1 MKEDMKKI
9 KLEAED
15 GQELEF
21 YVEERARI
29 SGCDYLLV
37 SETQDGEEAQAYI
50 LKDISAEDDGMADY
64 VFVED
69 EGELGAVSK
78 VFEQM
83 LEDVD
88 LEF

>member
-1 MKEDMKKI
+1 MEKI
-9 KLEAED
+9 RLMADD

-21 YVEERARI
+21 YVEEQAKI

-37 SETQDGEEAQAYI
+37 SDSQEEEAQAYI
-50 LKDISAEDDGMADY
+50 LKDISDKDSGTADY
-64 VFVED
+64 EFVED
-69 EGELGAVSK
+69 GEELKAVSK

-83 LEDVD
+83 LDDVD

>member
-1 MKEDMKKI
+1 MEKI
-9 KLEAED
+9 RLKADD

-21 YVEERARI
+21 YVEEQAKI
-29 SGCDYLLV
+29 GGCDYLLV
-37 SETQDGEEAQAYI
+37 SDSQEEESQAYI
-50 LKDISAEDDGMADY
+50 LKDVSTEDSGIADY

-83 LEDVD
+83 LDDVD

>member
-9 KLEAED
+9 RLEAED
-15 GQELEF
+15 GQELELC
-21 YVEERARI
+21 VEERARI

-37 SETQDGEEAQAYI
+37 SDPQDGGSQAYI
-50 LKDISAEDDGMADY
+50 LKDISTEDDEMAAY

-69 EGELGAVSK
+69 EGELEAVSK

>member
-1 MKEDMKKI
+1 MKEDMEKI
-9 KLEAED
+9 RLEAED
-15 GQELEF
+15 GQSLEF
-21 YVEERARI
+21 CVEERARI

-37 SETQDGEEAQAYI
+37 SDPQDGGSQAYI
-50 LKDISAEDDGMADY
+50 LKDISMEDDEMAAY
-64 VFVED
+64 IFVED